1 MTCFFLLDKQKIKI
15 IYFYNKSFSM
25 VYNGVPVFAVNVD
38 DPGCSIS
45 TMSLVDD
52 PAMSID
58 MVCFSK
64 EQKMN
69 FSIQDESQHNI
80 LTCLVRVDFPILRL
94 TEDGDPYYIVFSK
107 ETAKVLCQR
116 LMTDGMQQ
124 NISLQH
130 NGKLIQGIQLQEVFI
145 KDTEKGIS
153 PIGFEDA
160 ADGSL
165 MGVYHIEDEA
175 LWNDCIEG
183 RFKGISIESL
193 LCIEEFKKK
202 CNKKIKKN
210 IMSKIKDALKRLL
223 MEFNTLSTDKAELYW
238 EEDTELMVGYKVF
251 VEDESGN
258 KVPALDGEYISDE
271 NKIKVAGGVV
281 TEIERREVDDMPV
294 NVPAEK
300 KDTMAEPV
308 VEEPKEEPA
317 KEEPKN
323 DNTDKT
329 AELEKRIAD
338 LESKIAEL
346 ETKLVEI
353 ATTPAAQPVMDEF
366 ENIKKIETTGD
377 KKLDKRIAIAKAL
390 REN

>member
-1 MTCFFLLDKQKIKI
+1 MI
-15 IYFYNKSFSM
+15 
-25 VYNGVPVFAVNVD
+25 YNGVPIFAVNVD

-94 TEDGDPYYIVFSK
+94 TEDGNPYYIVFNK
-107 ETAKVLCQR
+107 DTAKVLCQR
-116 LMTDGMQQ
+116 LMKDGMQQ
-124 NISLQH
+124 NISLNH

-153 PIGFEDA
+153 PVGFEDA

-165 MGVYHIEDEA
+165 MGVYHIEDDA

-193 LCIEEFKKK
+193 LGIEEFKKK

-210 IMSKIKDALKRLL
+210 HMNKIKEMLKKLL
-223 MEFNTLSTDKAELYW
+223 LEFNSLSTNIAELYW

-258 KVPALDGEYISDE
+258 KVPAMDGEYISDE
-271 NKIKVAGGVV
+271 NKIKVAGGTV

-300 KDTMAEPV
+300 KDVM
-308 VEEPKEEPA
+308 EEPA
-317 KEEPKN
+317 KEEPKEEPAEQPTEQPAEQPKD
-323 DNTDKT
+323 DNTEKV
-329 AELEKRIAD
+329 AELEKKVADLEAKIAD
-338 LESKIAEL
+338 LEAKIA
-346 ETKLVEI
+346 EI
-353 ATTPAAQPVMDEF
+353 ATTPAAAPVVDEF
-366 ENIKKIETTGD
+366 ENIKKRETTGD
-377 KKLDKRIAIAKAL
+377 KKLDKRIAIAAAL
-390 REN
+390 KN

>member
-1 MTCFFLLDKQKIKI
+1 
-15 IYFYNKSFSM
+15 M
-25 VYNGVPVFAVNVD
+25 VYNNIPVFAVNVD

-64 EQKMN
+64 EQNMK

-94 TEDGDPYYIVFSK
+94 TEDGDPYYIVFNK
-107 ETAKVLCQR
+107 ETAKILCQR
-116 LMTDGMQQ
+116 LMKDGMQQ
-124 NISLQH
+124 NISLNH

-145 KDTEKGIS
+145 KDVEKGIS
-153 PIGFEDA
+153 PIGFEEA

-165 MGVYHIEDEA
+165 MGVYHIEDDA

-193 LCIEEFKKK
+193 LGIEEFKKK

-258 KVPALDGEYISDE
+258 KVPAMDGEYISDE
-271 NKIKVAGGVV
+271 NKIKVAGGTV
-281 TEIERREVDDMPV
+281 TEIEKREVDDMPV

-300 KDTMAEPV
+300 KDTMEEPA
-308 VEEPKEEPA
+308 VEEPKKEPAKEEPA

-366 ENIKKIETTGD
+366 ESIKKIDTTGD
-377 KKLDKRIAIAKAL
+377 KKLDKRIAIARAL
-390 REN
+390 KEN

>member
-1 MTCFFLLDKQKIKI
+1 
-15 IYFYNKSFSM
+15 M
-25 VYNGVPVFAVNVD
+25 VYNNIPVFAVNVD

-64 EQKMN
+64 EQNMK

-94 TEDGDPYYIVFSK
+94 TEDGNPYYIVFNK
-107 ETAKVLCQR
+107 DNAKVLCQR
-116 LMTDGMQQ
+116 LMKDGMQQ

-130 NGKLIQGIQLQEVFI
+130 NGKLIDGIQLQEVFI
-145 KDTEKGIS
+145 KDSSLGIS
-153 PIGFEDA
+153 PVGFEDA

-165 MGVYHIEDEA
+165 MGVYHITDDA

-193 LCIEEFKKK
+193 LGIEEFKKK
-202 CNKKIKKN
+202 CNKKTKKN
-210 IMSKIKDALKRLL
+210 SMSKIKDALKRLL
-223 MEFNTLSTDKAELYW
+223 MEFNTLSTNIAELYW

-258 KVPALDGEYISDE
+258 KVPAMDGEYISDE

-294 NVPAEK
+294 DVPVEK
-300 KDTMAEPV
+300 KEETMEEPV
-308 VEEPKEEPA
+308 VEEPVVEEPA
-317 KEEPKN
+317 MEEPKD
-323 DNTDKT
+323 DNTDKV
-329 AELEKRIAD
+329 AELETRIAD

-346 ETKLVEI
+346 ESKLAEI

-366 ENIKKIETTGD
+366 ENIKKIGKTGD
-377 KKLDKRIAIAKAL
+377 KSLDKRLAIAAAL
-390 REN
+390 KN

>member
-1 MTCFFLLDKQKIKI
+1 
-15 IYFYNKSFSM
+15 M
-25 VYNGVPVFAVNVD
+25 VYNNIPVFAVNVD

-45 TMSLVDD
+45 AMSLVDD

-64 EQKMN
+64 EQNMK
-69 FSIQDESQHNI
+69 FSIQDETQHNI
-80 LTCLVRVDFPILRL
+80 LTCLVRVDFPILRV
-94 TEDGDPYYIVFSK
+94 TQDGNPYYIVFNK
-107 ETAKVLCQR
+107 DTAKVLCQR

-153 PIGFEDA
+153 PIGFEEA

-165 MGVYHIEDEA
+165 MGVYHITDEQ

-193 LCIEEFKKK
+193 LGIEEFKKK

-210 IMSKIKDALKRLL
+210 NMSKIKEMLKKLL
-223 MEFNTLSTDKAELYW
+223 MEFNSLSTNIAELYW

-258 KVPALDGEYISDE
+258 KVPAMDGEYISDE

-281 TEIERREVDDMPV
+281 TEIERREIDDMPANIPPV
-294 NVPAEK
+294 EK
-300 KDTMAEPV
+300 KEAMAEPAA
-308 VEEPKEEPA
+308 EEPKEEPKA
-317 KEEPKN
+317 EPAAEEPKEEPKD
-323 DNTDKT
+323 DNTEKV
-329 AELEKRIAD
+329 AEMEK
-338 LESKIAEL
+338 KIAEL
-346 ETKLVEI
+346 EAKLADLEAKLAEI
-353 ATTPAAQPVMDEF
+353 ATAPAAQPVMDEF
-366 ENIKKIETTGD
+366 ENIKKLGKTGD
-377 KKLDKRIAIAKAL
+377 KDLDKRLAIAAAL
-390 REN
+390 KTK

>member
-1 MTCFFLLDKQKIKI
+1 
-15 IYFYNKSFSM
+15 M
-25 VYNGVPVFAVNVD
+25 VYNNIPVFAVNVD

-64 EQKMN
+64 EQNMK

-80 LTCLVRVDFPILRL
+80 LTCLVRVDFPILRV
-94 TEDGDPYYIVFSK
+94 TDQGDPYYIVFNK
-107 ETAKVLCQR
+107 DTAKVLCQR
-116 LMTDGMQQ
+116 LMKDGMQQ
-124 NISLQH
+124 NISLNH

-153 PIGFEDA
+153 PVGFEDA

-165 MGVYHIEDEA
+165 MGVYHITDDQ

-193 LCIEEFKKK
+193 LGIEEFKKK

-210 IMSKIKDALKRLL
+210 NMNKLKEMLKKLL
-223 MEFNTLSTDKAELYW
+223 LEFNSLSTNIAELYW

-258 KVPALDGEYISDE
+258 KVPAMDGEYISDE
-271 NKIKVAGGVV
+271 NKIKVAGGTV
-281 TEIERREVDDMPV
+281 TEIERREGDDMPV

-300 KDTMAEPV
+300 KEETM
-308 VEEPKEEPA
+308 EEPTVEEPA
-317 KEEPKN
+317 KEEPKEEPAMEEPKD
-323 DNTDKT
+323 DNTEKV
-329 AELEKRIAD
+329 AELEKKVAD
-338 LESKIAEL
+338 L
-346 ETKLVEI
+346 ETKLADLEAKLAEI
-353 ATTPAAQPVMDEF
+353 ATTPAAQPVIDEF
-366 ENIKKIETTGD
+366 ENIRKVGKTGD
-377 KKLDKRIAIAKAL
+377 KNLDKRLAIAAAL
-390 REN
+390 KN

>member
-1 MTCFFLLDKQKIKI
+1 
-15 IYFYNKSFSM
+15 M
-25 VYNGVPVFAVNVD
+25 VYNGVPIFAVNVD

-64 EQKMN
+64 EQNMK
-69 FSIQDESQHNI
+69 FSIQDETQHNI
-80 LTCLVRVDFPILRL
+80 LTCLVRVDFPILRV
-94 TEDGDPYYIVFSK
+94 TPDGNPYYIVFNK
-107 ETAKVLCQR
+107 DTAKILCQR

-130 NGKLIQGIQLQEVFI
+130 NGKLINGIKLQEVFI
-145 KDTEKGIS
+145 KDSSLGIS
-153 PIGFEDA
+153 PVGFEEA

-165 MGVYHIEDEA
+165 MGVYHIEDDA

-193 LCIEEFKKK
+193 LGIEEFKKK

-210 IMSKIKDALKRLL
+210 SMSKIKDALKRLL
-223 MEFNTLSTDKAELYW
+223 MEFNSLSTNIAELYW

-258 KVPALDGEYISDE
+258 KVPAMDGEYISDE
-271 NKIKVAGGVV
+271 NKIKVAGGTV

-300 KDTMAEPV
+300 KDVM
-308 VEEPKEEPA
+308 EEPTVEEPA
-317 KEEPKN
+317 KEEPKEEPTMEEPKD
-323 DNTDKT
+323 DNTEKV
-329 AELEKRIAD
+329 AELEKKVADLEAKIAD
-338 LESKIAEL
+338 LEA
-346 ETKLVEI
+346 KLAEI

-366 ENIKKIETTGD
+366 ENIRKVGKTGD
-377 KKLDKRIAIAKAL
+377 KSLDKRIAIAQAL
-390 REN
+390 KEN

>member
-1 MTCFFLLDKQKIKI
+1 
-15 IYFYNKSFSM
+15 M
-25 VYNGVPVFAVNVD
+25 VYNNIPVFAVNVD

-45 TMSLVDD
+45 AMSLVDD

-64 EQKMN
+64 EQNMK

-80 LTCLVRVDFPILRL
+80 LTCLVRTDFPILRL
-94 TEDGDPYYIVFSK
+94 TEDGNPYYIVFNK

-116 LMTDGMQQ
+116 LMKDGMQQ
-124 NISLQH
+124 NISLNH

-153 PIGFEDA
+153 PVGFEDA

-193 LCIEEFKKK
+193 LGIEDFKK
-202 CNKKIKKN
+202 CNKKNKKKNNMSKLKDMIKK
-210 IMSKIKDALKRLL
+210 LL
-223 MEFNTLSTDKAELYW
+223 LEFNSLSTNIAELYW

-258 KVPALDGEYISDE
+258 KVPAMDGEYISDE
-271 NKIKVAGGVV
+271 NKIKVAGGTV
-281 TEIERREVDDMPV
+281 TEIEKREVDDMPV

-300 KDTMAEPV
+300 KEDTMAEPAV
-308 VEEPKEEPA
+308 EEPA
-317 KEEPKN
+317 KEEPAEQPAEQPKD
-323 DNTDKT
+323 DNTEKV
-329 AELEKRIAD
+329 AELEKKVAD
-338 LESKIAEL
+338 L
-346 ETKLVEI
+346 ETKLADLEAKLAEI
-353 ATTPAAQPVMDEF
+353 ATAPAAQPVMDEF
-366 ENIKKIETTGD
+366 ENVKKTTSTGD
-377 KKLDKRIAIAKAL
+377 KKLDKRIAIAAAL
-390 REN
+390 KN

>member
-1 MTCFFLLDKQKIKI
+1 
-15 IYFYNKSFSM
+15 M
-25 VYNGVPVFAVNVD
+25 VYNNIPVFAVNVD

-64 EQKMN
+64 EQNMK

-80 LTCLVRVDFPILRL
+80 LTCLVRVDFPILRV
-94 TEDGDPYYIVFSK
+94 TDQGDPYYIVFNK

-124 NISLQH
+124 NISVDH
-130 NGKLIQGIQLQEVFI
+130 NGKLIQGIHLQEVFI
-145 KDTEKGIS
+145 KDSSLGIS
-153 PIGFEDA
+153 PVGFEDA

-193 LCIEEFKKK
+193 LGIEEFKKK

-210 IMSKIKDALKRLL
+210 NMNKLKEMLKKLL
-223 MEFNTLSTDKAELYW
+223 LEFNSLSTNIAELYW

-258 KVPALDGEYISDE
+258 KVPAMDGEYISDE
-271 NKIKVAGGVV
+271 NKIKVAGGTV

-300 KDTMAEPV
+300 KDVMEEPV
-308 VEEPKEEPA
+308 KEEPKEEPA
-317 KEEPKN
+317 KEEPKEEPAMEEPKD
-323 DNTDKT
+323 DNTEKV
-329 AELEKRIAD
+329 AELEKKVAD
-338 LESKIAEL
+338 L
-346 ETKLVEI
+346 ETKLADLEAKLAEI
-353 ATTPAAQPVMDEF
+353 ATTPAAQPVIDEF
-366 ENIKKIETTGD
+366 ENIKKRGTTGD
-377 KKLDKRIAIAKAL
+377 KKLDKRIAIAQAL
-390 REN
+390 KEN

>member
-1 MTCFFLLDKQKIKI
+1 
-15 IYFYNKSFSM
+15 M
-25 VYNGVPVFAVNVD
+25 VYNGVPIFAVNVD

-64 EQKMN
+64 EQNMK
-69 FSIQDESQHNI
+69 FSIQDETQHNI
-80 LTCLVRVDFPILRL
+80 LTCLVRVDFPILRV
-94 TEDGDPYYIVFSK
+94 TPDGNPYYIVFNK
-107 ETAKVLCQR
+107 DTAKVLCQR
-116 LMTDGMQQ
+116 LMKDGMQQ

-130 NGKLIQGIQLQEVFI
+130 NGKLIDGIQLQEVFI
-145 KDTEKGIS
+145 KDSSLGIS
-153 PIGFEDA
+153 PVGFEEA

-165 MGVYHIEDEA
+165 MGVYHIEDDA

-193 LCIEEFKKK
+193 LGIEEFKKK

-210 IMSKIKDALKRLL
+210 SMSKIKEMLKKLL
-223 MEFNTLSTDKAELYW
+223 LEFNSLSTNIAELYW

-258 KVPALDGEYISDE
+258 KVPAMDGEYISDE
-271 NKIKVAGGVV
+271 NKIKVAGGTV

-300 KDTMAEPV
+300 KDTMEEPV
-308 VEEPKEEPA
+308 KEEPKEEPA
-317 KEEPKN
+317 KEEPKEEPATEEPKD
-323 DNTDKT
+323 DNTEKV
-329 AELEKRIAD
+329 AELEKKVAD
-338 LESKIAEL
+338 L
-346 ETKLVEI
+346 ETKLADLEAKLAEI
-353 ATTPAAQPVMDEF
+353 ATTPAAAPVVDEF
-366 ENIKKIETTGD
+366 ENIKKRGTTGD
-377 KKLDKRIAIAKAL
+377 KKLDKRIAIAQAL
-390 REN
+390 KEN

>member
-1 MTCFFLLDKQKIKI
+1 
-15 IYFYNKSFSM
+15 M
-25 VYNGVPVFAVNVD
+25 VYNNIPIFAVNVD

-45 TMSLVDD
+45 TMSLVDA

-94 TEDGDPYYIVFSK
+94 TEDGNPYYIVFNK

-130 NGKLIQGIQLQEVFI
+130 NKKLIQGIHLQEVFI
-145 KDTEKGIS
+145 KDSSLGIS
-153 PIGFEDA
+153 PVGFEDA

-165 MGVYHIEDEA
+165 MGVYHIDDEA

-183 RFKGISIESL
+183 KFKGISIESL
-193 LCIEEFKKK
+193 LGIEEFKKK

-210 IMSKIKDALKRLL
+210 SMSKIKDALKRLL
-223 MEFNTLSTDKAELYW
+223 MEFNTLSTNVAELYW

-258 KVPALDGEYISDE
+258 KVPAMDGEYISDE

-281 TEIERREVDDMPV
+281 TEIERREIDDMPANIPPV
-294 NVPAEK
+294 EK
-300 KDTMAEPV
+300 KEEMAEPA
-308 VEEPKEEPA
+308 VEEPKADPAPAEPA
-317 KEEPKN
+317 EEPKD
-323 DNTDKT
+323 DNTEKV
-329 AELEKRIAD
+329 AEMEK
-338 LESKIAEL
+338 KIAEL
-346 ETKLVEI
+346 EAKLADLEAKIAEI
-353 ATTPAAQPVMDEF
+353 ATAPAAQPVMDEF
-366 ENIKKIETTGD
+366 ENIKKLGKTGD
-377 KKLDKRIAIAKAL
+377 KDLDKRLAIAAAL
-390 REN
+390 KTK

>member
-1 MTCFFLLDKQKIKI
+1 
-15 IYFYNKSFSM
+15 M
-25 VYNGVPVFAVNVD
+25 VYNNIPIFAVNVD

-45 TMSLVDD
+45 TMSLVDA

-64 EQKMN
+64 EQKMS

-94 TEDGDPYYIVFSK
+94 TEDGNPYYIVFNK

-124 NISLQH
+124 NISVDH
-130 NGKLIQGIQLQEVFI
+130 NGKLIQGIHLQEVFI
-145 KDTEKGIS
+145 KDSSLGIS
-153 PIGFEDA
+153 PVGFEDA

-165 MGVYHIEDEA
+165 MGVYHIEDDE

-193 LCIEEFKKK
+193 LGIEEFKKK

-210 IMSKIKDALKRLL
+210 NMNKIKAMLKKLL
-223 MEFNTLSTDKAELYW
+223 LEFNSLSTNIAELYW

-258 KVPALDGEYISDE
+258 KVPAMDGEYISDE

-308 VEEPKEEPA
+308 KEEPKEEPA
-317 KEEPKN
+317 KEEPKEEPAMEEPKD
-323 DNTDKT
+323 DNTEKV
-329 AELEKRIAD
+329 AELEKKVAD
-338 LESKIAEL
+338 L
-346 ETKLVEI
+346 ETKLADLEAKLAEI
-353 ATTPAAQPVMDEF
+353 ATTPAAQPVIDEF
-366 ENIKKIETTGD
+366 ENIRKVGKTGD
-377 KKLDKRIAIAKAL
+377 KNLDKRLAIAAAL
-390 REN
+390 KN

>member
-1 MTCFFLLDKQKIKI
+1 
-15 IYFYNKSFSM
+15 M
-25 VYNGVPVFAVNVD
+25 VYNNIPVFAVNVD

-64 EQKMN
+64 EQNMK
-69 FSIQDESQHNI
+69 FSIQDETQHNI
-80 LTCLVRVDFPILRL
+80 LTCLVRVDFPILRV
-94 TEDGDPYYIVFSK
+94 TDQGDPYYIVFNK
-107 ETAKVLCQR
+107 DTAKVLCQR
-116 LMTDGMQQ
+116 LMKDGMQQ
-124 NISLQH
+124 NISLNH

-153 PIGFEDA
+153 PVGFEDA

-165 MGVYHIEDEA
+165 MGVYHITDDQ

-193 LCIEEFKKK
+193 LGIEEFKKK

-210 IMSKIKDALKRLL
+210 NMNKLKEMLKKLL
-223 MEFNTLSTDKAELYW
+223 LEFNSLSTNIAELYW

-258 KVPALDGEYISDE
+258 KVPAMDGEYISDE
-271 NKIKVAGGVV
+271 NKIKVAGGTV

-300 KDTMAEPV
+300 KDTMEEPV
-308 VEEPKEEPA
+308 KEEPKEEPA
-317 KEEPKN
+317 KEEPKEEPTMEEPKD
-323 DNTDKT
+323 DNTEKV
-329 AELEKRIAD
+329 AELEKKVAD
-338 LESKIAEL
+338 L
-346 ETKLVEI
+346 ETKLADLEAKLAEI
-353 ATTPAAQPVMDEF
+353 ATTPAAQPVIDEF
-366 ENIKKIETTGD
+366 ENIRKVGKTGD
-377 KKLDKRIAIAKAL
+377 KNLDKRLAIAAAL
-390 REN
+390 KN

>member
-1 MTCFFLLDKQKIKI
+1 MI
-15 IYFYNKSFSM
+15 
-25 VYNGVPVFAVNVD
+25 YNGVPIFAVNVD

-64 EQKMN
+64 EQNMK
-69 FSIQDESQHNI
+69 FSIQDETQHNI
-80 LTCLVRVDFPILRL
+80 ITCLVRVDFPILRV
-94 TEDGDPYYIVFSK
+94 TPDGNPYYIVFNK

-130 NGKLIQGIQLQEVFI
+130 NGKLIQGIKLQEVFI
-145 KDTEKGIS
+145 KDSSLGIS
-153 PIGFEDA
+153 PVGFEEA

-165 MGVYHIEDEA
+165 MGVYHIEDDA

-193 LCIEEFKKK
+193 LGIEEFKKK
-202 CNKKIKKN
+202 CNKKTKKNNMSKLKDMIKK
-210 IMSKIKDALKRLL
+210 LL
-223 MEFNTLSTDKAELYW
+223 LEFNSLSTNIAELYW

-258 KVPALDGEYISDE
+258 KVPAMDGEYISDE
-271 NKIKVAGGVV
+271 NKIKVAGGTV

-300 KDTMAEPV
+300 KEETMEEPV
-308 VEEPKEEPA
+308 VEEPA
-317 KEEPKN
+317 KEEPKEEPTTEEPKD
-323 DNTDKT
+323 DNT
-329 AELEKRIAD
+329 EKVAD
-338 LESKIAEL
+338 LEKKVADL
-346 ETKLVEI
+346 EAKLADLEAKLAEI
-353 ATTPAAQPVMDEF
+353 ATAPAAQPVIDEF
-366 ENIKKIETTGD
+366 ENIKKRGTTGD
-377 KKLDKRIAIAKAL
+377 KKLDKRIAIAQAL
-390 REN
+390 KEN